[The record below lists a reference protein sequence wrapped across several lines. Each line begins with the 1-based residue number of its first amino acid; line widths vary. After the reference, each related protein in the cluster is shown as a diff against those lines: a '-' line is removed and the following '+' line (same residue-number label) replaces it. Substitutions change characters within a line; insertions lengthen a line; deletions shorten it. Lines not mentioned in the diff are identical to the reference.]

1 MTAPLY
7 SIPYAAPEPV
17 APHGLL
23 NGDLLGLAFTVLM
36 AALPMILWRFR
47 AILAP
52 YWLHVCSAHA
62 WLARKVA
69 AALAIGAAGA
79 LVCLG
84 MVPVLCLSAVACTGD
99 FRPMGLWSARTW
111 HRAMPP

>member
-7 SIPYAAPEPV
+7 SIPYATAEPV
-17 APHGLL
+17 AAHGLL

-47 AILAP
+47 AVLAP
-52 YWLHVCSAHA
+52 YWLHVRSAHA

-69 AALAIGAAGA
+69 AALAVGAAGA

-84 MVPVLCLSAVACTGD
+84 ILAVVSASTVACTGD
-99 FRPMGLWSARTW
+99 FRPMGLWRARTW

>member
-7 SIPYAAPEPV
+7 SIPYAAPEPI
-17 APHGLL
+17 AAHGLL

-47 AILAP
+47 AVLAL

-62 WLARKVA
+62 WLARKVV
-69 AALAIGAAGA
+69 AALRIGLAGA

-84 MVPVLCLSAVACTGD
+84 LVSILAASAVACTGD
-99 FRPMGLWSARTW
+99 FRPMGLWRARNW